1 MTDTTQISLRE
12 QIAAYQQ
19 QRAGNTPAD
28 QLKEQRAERAN
39 RLRSASSGTSLQ
51 VGDSAPDFI
60 LPDAYGKPITLSILL
75 KSGPVV
81 LSFYRGDW
89 CPYCNFALRAYQAI
103 LPEIIALHGSLVA
116 ISPQNPDNTL
126 LTVEH
131 KELSYPVLSDVGN
144 RVARR
149 YTQIFTI
156 PEAERRPNLQSFFDD
171 NTWQLPAPGT
181 FVIAQDGRIIL
192 AFVDADFSQRLEPA
206 AILDALRQLV

>member
-144 RVARR
+144 RVARQ